1 MMRSAFNT
9 PFREWWRTGWVAVTI
24 CLIGG
29 CAPHRDL
36 PVIEMDGDESMDCQ
50 QIAAAYT
57 TAEQFGEDAS
67 ARENQ
72 LDRLAAMKNC
82 HKVNTHFQFSATF
95 YSD

>member
-1 MMRSAFNT
+1 MMRSAFSIC
-9 PFREWWRTGWVAVTI
+9 FRKWRRAGWLAVSI

-29 CAPHRDL
+29 CTPHHDL
-36 PVIEMDGDESMDCQ
+36 PVIEMDGDEVMDCH
-50 QIAAAYT
+50 QIAAAYS

-72 LDRLAAMKNC
+72 LDRLAAIKNC
-82 HKVNTHFQFSATF
+82 HKVNTQFHFSATF